1 MSRARNDRS
10 LRCVKCDDPGTL
22 LLGCGHRS
30 CFTCLLANASHCPSC
45 GQPVQNFEG
54 GVERCRFCNSAKQE
68 DLRVLPYCLHKVCV
82 LCIIQCKGKCP
93 LCGTVAPPEYYNVSA
108 PVQDPFLNHQS
119 QAQPSTPGTSSFSP
133 TASSVSFSTQ
143 FQSPPQANMYT
154 NTMGMQVTDNTS
166 DCNTNTAN
174 NCGMNGSELY
184 MDVSSSNYSPSASA
198 EYSSSSS
205 NMYSEEVCTK
215 QYATNAPFYG
225 NSFQPKEEYQLAQE
239 KEFAHQV
246 VLVTGASQG
255 IGAATAK
262 AFAIRGAKV
271 VLNYNRSSTL
281 ADSIVRSIRSFGGE
295 VVAIQADVSQED
307 SVRELVKTAISAYG
321 RIDVLV
327 NNAGLPGPL
336 AAFHE
341 ISSTDWHN
349 MMHTNVDSVYY
360 LTKEVT
366 PHMIKNRYGRIINI
380 SSSNLGMNPPL
391 RSAYNASKA
400 AIEAISKTFAKEVGR
415 YGITVNCVAPGTV
428 RTAMLQGS
436 IAKLAHTTGRLM
448 NELVDELQT
457 RSAIGRFI
465 EPEEVANTIVFLASR
480 DSGALNGSV
489 VEVSGG
495 LM

>member
-1 MSRARNDRS
+1 MNDMYMN
-10 LRCVKCDDPGTL
+10 V
-22 LLGCGHRS
+22 
-30 CFTCLLANASHCPSC
+30 A
-45 GQPVQNFEG
+45 E
-54 GVERCRFCNSAKQE
+54 SAAAAA
-68 DLRVLPYCLHKVCV
+68 
-82 LCIIQCKGKCP
+82 
-93 LCGTVAPPEYYNVSA
+93 VAA
-108 PVQDPFLNHQS
+108 
-119 QAQPSTPGTSSFSP
+119 A
-133 TASSVSFSTQ
+133 
-143 FQSPPQANMYT
+143 
-154 NTMGMQVTDNTS
+154 
-166 DCNTNTAN
+166 
-174 NCGMNGSELY
+174 
-184 MDVSSSNYSPSASA
+184 ASA
-198 EYSSSSS
+198 GNVDY
-205 NMYSEEVCTK
+205 NGMYCGEVCTG
-215 QYATNAPFYG
+215 QYVTNAPFYG
-225 NSFQPKEEYQLAQE
+225 TSFQQKEEYLLAQE

-271 VLNYNRSSTL
+271 VLNYHRSSTL
-281 ADSIVRSIRSFGGE
+281 ADSIVRSIRGFGGE
-295 VVAIQADVSQED
+295 VIAVQADVSQEE
-307 SVRELVKTAISAYG
+307 SAKTLVKTALSTYG

-349 MMHTNVDSVYY
+349 MMHTNVDSLYY
-360 LTKEVT
+360 LIREVT

-380 SSSNLGMNPPL
+380 SSGNLGLYSPL
-391 RSAYNASKA
+391 RSAYNAGKA
-400 AIEAISKTFAKEVGR
+400 AVEAISKTFAKEVGR

-448 NELVDELQT
+448 NELVDELQA

-480 DSGALNGSV
+480 DSGALNGAV
-489 VEVSGG
+489 IEVSGG

>member
-1 MSRARNDRS
+1 
-10 LRCVKCDDPGTL
+10 
-22 LLGCGHRS
+22 
-30 CFTCLLANASHCPSC
+30 
-45 GQPVQNFEG
+45 
-54 GVERCRFCNSAKQE
+54 
-68 DLRVLPYCLHKVCV
+68 
-82 LCIIQCKGKCP
+82 
-93 LCGTVAPPEYYNVSA
+93 
-108 PVQDPFLNHQS
+108 
-119 QAQPSTPGTSSFSP
+119 
-133 TASSVSFSTQ
+133 
-143 FQSPPQANMYT
+143 MYT
-154 NTMGMQVTDNTS
+154 NTIPMQTIDNVPRNRSITTCNNNTS
-166 DCNTNTAN
+166 NSIESIDDNNDDDIDENCNRDGNS
-174 NCGMNGSELY
+174 MY
-184 MDVSSSNYSPSASA
+184 MDITPTNHGQTAQP
-198 EYSSSSS
+198 SSSSS
-205 NMYSEEVCTK
+205 SSSSSSTAATTSSSNMEYGNSNSSMYSGEVCTD
-215 QYATNAPFYG
+215 QYVTNAPFYG

-239 KEFAHQV
+239 KEFAYQV

-271 VLNYNRSSTL
+271 VLNYHRNATL

-295 VVAIQADVSQED
+295 VIAVQADVSQEE
-307 SVRELVKTAISAYG
+307 SARALVKTALSAYG

-327 NNAGLPGPL
+327 NNAGLSGPL

-341 ISSTDWHN
+341 ISSSDWHN
-349 MMHTNVDSVYY
+349 MMHTNVDSIYY

-366 PHMIKNRYGRIINI
+366 PHMIKNRYGRIINV
-380 SSSNLGMNPPL
+380 SSSNLELYSPL
-391 RSAYNASKA
+391 RSAYNAGKA

-465 EPEEVANTIVFLASR
+465 EPEEVANTIVFLASK